1 MTPKPVTPLPTKRW
15 IDVPPQTLVLRA
27 VSVSAIAFAAI
38 LTSTWVI
45 ATMLQAKGAT
55 VDPWTV
61 LGNVSAAAAVSIT
74 IGGGLLLWAQLV
86 QSHRERSRAA
96 FTEAFMLLMQ
106 DEQIEARRWV
116 YGLPDDV
123 AAAHA
128 EIIATDENR
137 ARYKR
142 VVNTLDYLGF
152 LVVFHP
158 GADDEVIRWTSPIV
172 RKTWAKLGPV
182 IDDEA
187 RRREEPDYYAAARAL
202 AARCA
207 ARDRQVGGEVDAGKW
222 VEGAL

>member
-1 MTPKPVTPLPTKRW
+1 MTPEPQSPLATRRW
-15 IDVPPQTLVLRA
+15 IDVPPHTLVLRA
-27 VSVSAIAFAAI
+27 VTVSAFAFAAI
-38 LTSTWVI
+38 LAATWVI

-55 VDPWTV
+55 VDPWSV

-96 FTEAFMLLMQ
+96 FTEAFMLLMK

-116 YGLPDDV
+116 YDLPDDA

-128 EIIATDENR
+128 EIIANDDNR

-142 VVNTLDYLGF
+142 VVNALDYLGF
-152 LVVFHP
+152 LVAFHP

-182 IDDEA
+182 IEAEA
-187 RRREEPDYYAAARAL
+187 RRRNEPDYYHAARQL
-202 AARCA
+202 AERCA
-207 ARDRQVGGEVDAGKW
+207 DDDRRSGRGQKGVGWVDD
-222 VEGAL
+222 AL